1 MDAQKVIDEV
11 VLYLNATEEFVTEQA
26 PLLAQE
32 IIRHGIWWNLIVALF
47 WSVPLIIIIIT
58 GYGIFRELIRRY
70 KNYSAEPRVRPY
82 TDGEDAVGLCALII
96 VVSILLCLYPIIA
109 VCSHTG
115 DGIRALIAPR
125 LYILEEIGKLL

>member
-47 WSVPLIIIIIT
+47 WSIPLIIIIII
-58 GYGIFRELIRRY
+58 GYKLLIQLAQRY
-70 KNYSAEPRVRPY
+70 KNCNAEPRVRPY
-82 TDGEDAVGLCALII
+82 IDGEDTVGLCALII

-109 VCSHTG
+109 VCSYTG
-115 DGIRALIAPR
+115 DGIKALIAPR